1 MSRTTTNV
9 FVATLIAVFAGQ
21 ALAADVNQ
29 PKSREQVQAEL
40 SEAIRTGNILDNV
53 TGQMLKD
60 AYPERYVQRDV
71 AQARSPIVAQV
82 QATQASGG
90 KSREEVQAELAEAV
104 RTGDILD
111 NVTGQMLKDAY
122 PERYSNQATAQA
134 KANDDKAAVAQ
145 ANATR
150 R

>member
-21 ALAADVNQ
+21 ALAADVAQ

-53 TGQMLKD
+53 T
-60 AYPERYVQRDV
+60 
-71 AQARSPIVAQV
+71 S
-82 QATQASGG
+82 
-90 KSREEVQAELAEAV
+90 
-104 RTGDILD
+104 
-111 NVTGQMLKDAY
+111 QMLKDAY

-145 ANATR
+145 ANVTR